1 VALDLF
7 ASCAPGLTPLLAGEV
22 LALGLDATAQAGGVA
37 LRGDLGTA
45 ARLNLWLRTATR
57 VLARLGEVRATS
69 FAALVHEASKLPFE
83 IALAPG
89 VPVALRV
96 TCRKSRLYHSEAV
109 AERLHAALQER
120 LGTPVARVDPADAD
134 EGPAQ
139 EPLAPAVAKAP
150 GRAQDLSRDAPPPQL
165 LLARFQDDVCTV
177 SADTSGALLHQRGY
191 RRSPARAPLRETLAA
206 ALLLAAGYTGDGPLV
221 DPLCGSGTIAIEA
234 ALIARR
240 RAPGLSRAFA
250 LQRWPGHDAQAF
262 DRLVAAARAQELPGA
277 PAAISASDA
286 DADAVAAIR
295 ENARRAGVETDLAI
309 ERRALA
315 DLPLSQGAAGLCA
328 SNPPYGVRVGAAG
341 GDLSRLWREL
351 GDRSRSRLRGWTL
364 AVISSDPRLSRAA
377 AVQWQHLLRTENGGI
392 PVEFLRAQL

>member
-1 VALDLF
+1 
-7 ASCAPGLTPLLAGEV
+7 
-22 LALGLDATAQAGGVA
+22 
-37 LRGDLGTA
+37 
-45 ARLNLWLRTATR
+45 
-57 VLARLGEVRATS
+57 
-69 FAALVHEASKLPFE
+69 
-83 IALAPG
+83 
-89 VPVALRV
+89 
-96 TCRKSRLYHSEAV
+96 
-109 AERLHAALQER
+109 
-120 LGTPVARVDPADAD
+120 
-134 EGPAQ
+134 
-139 EPLAPAVAKAP
+139 
-150 GRAQDLSRDAPPPQL
+150 

-206 ALLLAAGYTGDGPLV
+206 ALLLAAGYSGEGPLV

-240 RAPGLSRAFA
+240 RAPGLARAFA

-262 DRLVAAARAQELPGA
+262 DQLVAAARAQELPRG

-286 DADAVAAIR
+286 DADAVAACR
-295 ENARRAGVETDLAI
+295 ENARRAGIETDLTI
-309 ERRALA
+309 DQRALA
-315 DLPLSQGAAGLCA
+315 DLPPARGAAGLCA